1 MALSLQVSDQPSG
14 RPPGLHSLAVG
25 EVPPLHLQ
33 LILLLC
39 VIGASVESGA
49 ADMHQV
55 ECAQPL
61 YILHQLFQIRYIHD
75 TMK

>member
-1 MALSLQVSDQPSG
+1 MALSLQVPDQSSS
-14 RPPGLHSLAVG
+14 RSPGLHGLAVG

-33 LILLLC
+33 LLLLLC
-39 VIGASVESGA
+39 VISASVESGA

-61 YILHQLFQIRYIHD
+61 NILHQLFQIIIHQ
-75 TMK
+75 T